1 MSTTEHEHDHGHD
14 DAHEH
19 AHEHAHDHDHGHDHD
34 HDHDHGHE
42 HGEGGRRSKKELERE
57 ARARAREMV
66 AKSQI
71 RQYPEPVLREPARPV
86 SEFSDDLR
94 ALTTRMITLMDDA
107 NGIGLAGN
115 QVGLLRRV
123 LVYHP
128 DREGAEARVM
138 VNPVIVEHSDEKE
151 IDEEGCLSLGPLRVP
166 VERSVRV
173 SVDAQDENGEPVHV
187 NAEHLEAR
195 VLQHEIDHLDGVLI
209 IDRTS
214 PEARREALAALRPQP
229 GPRR

>member
-1 MSTTEHEHDHGHD
+1 MAATEPDH

-19 AHEHAHDHDHGHDHD
+19 SHDHDAHDHSHD
-34 HDHDHGHE
+34 HDHDHG
-42 HGEGGRRSKKELERE
+42 GERRSKKEIERE

-71 RQYPEPVLREPARPV
+71 RQYPEPVLKTPATEV
-86 SEFSDDLR
+86 TEFSDDLR
-94 ALTTRMITLMDDA
+94 ALVARMTRLMDDA
-107 NGIGLAGN
+107 NGVGLAGN

-123 LVYHP
+123 LVYRP
-128 DREGAEARVM
+128 DREDEAEPRAL
-138 VNPVIVEHSDEKE
+138 VNPTVVERSDETE
-151 IDEEGCLSLGPLRVP
+151 SDEEGCLSLGPLRVQ
-166 VERSVRV
+166 VERNLRV
-173 SVDAQDENGEPVHV
+173 SVEASDENGEAVRID
-187 NAEHLEAR
+187 AEGFEAR

-209 IDRTS
+209 IDRTT

>member
-1 MSTTEHEHDHGHD
+1 MSTTEHEHDHEHEHD
-14 DAHEH
+14 DAHDH
-19 AHEHAHDHDHGHDHD
+19 GHEHAHDHDHDHEHDHD
-34 HDHDHGHE
+34 HA
-42 HGEGGRRSKKELERE
+42 EGGRRSKKELERE

-71 RQYPEPVLREPARPV
+71 RQYPEPVLREPARLV

-94 ALTTRMITLMDDA
+94 ALTKRMITLMDDA

-138 VNPVIVEHSDEKE
+138 VNPVIVEHSDETAV
-151 IDEEGCLSLGPLRVP
+151 DEEGCLSLGPLRVP

-187 NAEHLEAR
+187 NAESLEAR